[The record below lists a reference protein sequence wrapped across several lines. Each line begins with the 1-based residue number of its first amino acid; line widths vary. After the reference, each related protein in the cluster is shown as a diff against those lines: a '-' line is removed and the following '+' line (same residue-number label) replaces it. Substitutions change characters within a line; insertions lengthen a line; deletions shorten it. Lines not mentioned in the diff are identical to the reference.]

1 MEHPNWNGI
10 FPAILTYFNEDF
22 SINLEDTLTH
32 LEYLLENDANGIIA
46 LGTCG
51 ENNSLEMEE
60 KMMLLEAIVK
70 HTNGRVP
77 IVAGV
82 SELTTARAVRYTKGA
97 VEAGVDGF
105 MVLPAMAYSSDKRE
119 SIAHFQ
125 AVASAAPKHPLM
137 VYNCPAAYRVDF
149 DIPHLKEL
157 AKIDNVVCVKEACG
171 DTTRITDIINEFGD
185 RFLVLAGLD
194 PVAFESLC
202 LGAKGWISGTV
213 SAFPKEDHAI
223 YTLVQQGRIKEALE
237 IHQWY
242 LPLLQMDAVPKLVQL
257 IKLICK
263 EVGIP
268 GANAN
273 GICRPPRL
281 ELEGQELDEALKVI
295 RKAIATRPDLS
306 KYGL

>member
-1 MEHPNWNGI
+1 MEHPNWSGI
-10 FPAILTYFNEDF
+10 IPAVLTHFNDDLT
-22 SINLEDTLTH
+22 INFEDTLTH
-32 LEYLLENDANGIIA
+32 VEYLLENDANGIIA

-60 KMMLLEAIVK
+60 KMEVLAAIVK
-70 HTNGRVP
+70 QANGRVP
-77 IVAGV
+77 VIAGV

-97 VEAGVDGF
+97 IEAGVDGF
-105 MVLPAMAYSSDKRE
+105 MVLPAMAYSADMRE
-119 SIAHFQ
+119 AVAHFK
-125 AVASAAPKHPLM
+125 AVADAAPKHPLM

-149 DIPHLKEL
+149 DIPHLREL

-171 DTTRITDIINEFGD
+171 DTTRVSDIINEFGN

-223 YTLVQQGRIKEALE
+223 YTLVQQGKIEEARE
-237 IHQWY
+237 IHRWY
-242 LPLLQMDAVPKLVQL
+242 LPLLHMDAVPKLVQL

-263 EVGIP
+263 EVGVP
-268 GANAN
+268 GIKTNYLT
-273 GICRPPRL
+273 RPPRL
-281 ELEGQELDEALKVI
+281 ELAGEELEENLRII
-295 RKAIATRPDLS
+295 RKAIETRPDLS